1 VADATSIDTAD
12 VLAIDAAVARTT
24 GADGFGITRDG
35 FVPKPFA
42 RLLAEKLALARAL
55 FGNELDLGSGSAVRK
70 LLEVSALE
78 DWRTWSALSGIYDNS
93 FVPSA
98 RGDALSRL
106 GEEVG
111 IERPHLEAQGKAK
124 LKLTGAANLPAGTDS
139 ITLPRG
145 SRMTSADG
153 AYHAATAEAVTL
165 SASTTEQEVQVTA
178 FYPGQNIS
186 STNAAQKLTKWNA
199 DDPTLQ
205 PFFDAQKAAQA
216 PFDVQITHTVSLTGG
231 ELLWPDERYRA
242 LLLRAPRSIWTADS
256 IELAVSL
263 VPGVRRVQVRD
274 MWGGLDVN
282 QSIFGNF
289 NFIQRVF
296 GAERDIGTPYYLTI
310 LVAPTPSA
318 IWSGPTG
325 LRAAVES
332 AIEDLRPISIFPQIQ
347 EAEEIGIGVAA
358 ELSVRD
364 VPLPSGDPQTLNNR
378 PEAKNLKSILTQRL
392 RSYVEGLS
400 FGEPVRASEVVW
412 ALMNE
417 HGIADARDVELL
429 RYPPGFDAVD
439 FGESQ
444 AKPPPERLGCGDNV
458 ELQANQVPRL
468 VDDPD
473 SLWIV

>member
-1 VADATSIDTAD
+1 MADATSVETAD

-24 GADGFGITRDG
+24 GTHGFGITRDG
-35 FVPKPFA
+35 FLPKPFA
-42 RLLAEKLALARAL
+42 RLLAEKLALARGL

-78 DWRTWSALSGIYDNS
+78 DWRTWSALSAIYDNN
-93 FVPSA
+93 FVTSA
-98 RGDALSRL
+98 RGEGLSRL
-106 GEEVG
+106 GEELG
-111 IERPHLEAQGKAK
+111 IERPHLEAEGKVK
-124 LKLTGAANLPAGTDS
+124 LKLTGGANLPPGSDS

-145 SRMTSADG
+145 SRLTSLDG
-153 AYHAATAEAVTL
+153 SYHAATAESVTL
-165 SASTTEQEVQVTA
+165 SASITEQEVTVTA

-186 STNAAQKLTKWNA
+186 ATNAAQKLTSWNP

-205 PFFDAQKAAQA
+205 PFFDAQAAALQ

-231 ELLWPDERYRA
+231 EYLWPDERYRA

-274 MWGGLDVN
+274 AWGGLDIN

-289 NFIQRVF
+289 NFIERVF
-296 GAERDIGTPYYLTI
+296 GAERDIGSPYYLTI
-310 LVAPTPSA
+310 LVAPTPAA
-318 IWSGPTG
+318 IWSGPMG
-325 LRAAVES
+325 LRVAVES

-347 EAEEIGIGVAA
+347 EAEEIGVGVSA
-358 ELSVRD
+358 ELTVREI
-364 VPLPSGDPQTLNNR
+364 PLPTGDPKTINSR

-392 RSYVEGLS
+392 RTYIEGLG
-400 FGEPVRASEVVW
+400 FGEPVRVSEVVW
-412 ALMNE
+412 ALMNQQ
-417 HGIADARDVELL
+417 GIADAREVELL
-429 RYPPGFDAVD
+429 RYPPGFDSVD

-444 AKPPPERLGCGDNV
+444 AKPPPERLGCGENV
-458 ELQANQVPRL
+458 ELQVNQVPRL